1 MHNFNYTGL
10 SEVTQATFLRHCLPI
25 TLLVFM
31 CGWTSATGLNS
42 HHTQHLCFLISL
54 RVQAHRRCLLS
65 VCLMSVHSL
74 WDLELLA
81 SHGQFCRREALGLDT
96 RLPWGR
102 VDAGR
107 TSREGPFRENHQVEG
122 MQSYP
127 DMAQEIYSKII
138 AGGLLIGM
146 EDGQTSGR
154 K

>member
-1 MHNFNYTGL
+1 M
-10 SEVTQATFLRHCLPI
+10 
-25 TLLVFM
+25 
-31 CGWTSATGLNS
+31 
-42 HHTQHLCFLISL
+42 
-54 RVQAHRRCLLS
+54 
-65 VCLMSVHSL
+65 
-74 WDLELLA
+74 
-81 SHGQFCRREALGLDT
+81 DT

-138 AGGLLIGM
+138 AGGLLIVM